1 MPTEVQFMIA
11 KLVDKKDLLTP
22 NSTCRALSSL
32 VQPVMAST
40 FGSDRTFDFSD
51 DGMTA
56 LLALSERTT
65 WAPYLKT
72 LIIAHNGT
80 TKPTGCHQILAAAL
94 KNFGAFKNL
103 TSLGIRQGGYQGY
116 FEHHKP
122 RAYVYIRG
130 FLENMLASAMAAGLP
145 IRNVIFD
152 IGISRDVQD
161 HDVQRRAWVYP
172 SLAQE
177 WFVFEVNE
185 VFAIM
190 DAVYTMSFPHV
201 NRSFRFPKMGFEGT
215 GQSPIVTYDPRK
227 HSLVAKHLMI
237 DDWKLV
243 LRWFRGATTF
253 EIVELLDCNVEV
265 RAFHEMIISQSLR
278 TLIIKDVTLSCDR
291 AMSGLWHFSSV
302 NAFLNI
308 VPLPLWFQGWE
319 SVFHGLIV
327 HSPNLSSCLLGQLG
341 FHERTFTGATWGADS
356 VEDVRQLLQ
365 DLERGKRSRLDYK
378 KESAT
383 STDKSRKSVKK
394 APRKQK
400 LRFSNKK
407 SSQKKT

>member
-122 RAYVYIRG
+122 RAYVCIRG
-130 FLENMLASAMAAGLP
+130 FLENMLASAKTAELP
-145 IRNVIFD
+145 IRNVIFE
-152 IGISRDVQD
+152 IGIYPDIHVR
-161 HDVQRRAWVYP
+161 DVQRRAWVYR
-172 SLAQE
+172 SMAQE
-177 WFVFEVNE
+177 WFMFEVIEIFTVMDTLN
-185 VFAIM
+185 AI
-190 DAVYTMSFPHV
+190 SFPQV
-201 NRSFRFPKMGFEGT
+201 SRSFRFSRMGFEGT
-215 GQSPIVTYDPRK
+215 RKSPTITYNPRK
-227 HSLVAKHLMI
+227 HSLVAQHLMS

-243 LRWFRGATTF
+243 IRWLRAPTT
-253 EIVELLDCNVEV
+253 LEV
-265 RAFHEMIISQSLR
+265 RAFHDLIISRSLR
-278 TLIIKDVTLSCDR
+278 TLAIKDVTLSRDR
-291 AMSGLWHFSSV
+291 AMSGHWRFSNV
-302 NAFLNI
+302 NVFLNI
-308 VPLPLWFQGWE
+308 V
-319 SVFHGLIV
+319 
-327 HSPNLSSCLLGQLG
+327 
-341 FHERTFTGATWGADS
+341 R
-356 VEDVRQLLQ
+356 
-365 DLERGKRSRLDYK
+365 
-378 KESAT
+378 
-383 STDKSRKSVKK
+383 
-394 APRKQK
+394 
-400 LRFSNKK
+400 
-407 SSQKKT
+407 